1 MMHIVLVIF
10 ILHIMLTY
18 TAILFS
24 PAEILSTDVTQMDE
38 VVPDAGLPQLALQV
52 LYI

>member
-1 MMHIVLVIF
+1 MRIVFVIF
-10 ILHIMLTY
+10 TTHHADLMSQFY
-18 TAILFS
+18 C

-38 VVPDAGLPQLALQV
+38 VVPDAGLPLLALQV